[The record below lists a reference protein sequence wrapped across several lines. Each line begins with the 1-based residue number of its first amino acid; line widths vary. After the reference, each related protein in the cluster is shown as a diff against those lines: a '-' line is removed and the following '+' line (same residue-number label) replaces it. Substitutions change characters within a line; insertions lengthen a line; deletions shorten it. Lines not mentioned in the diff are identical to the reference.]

1 MKVKIK
7 DLYPNPYRDMDN
19 YPINRDKVETLKA
32 SIKQTGFWDNIVA
45 RNMDGKIQIA
55 YGHHRLTALR
65 EALPWDT
72 EVDIP
77 IKDLP
82 DSVMIQ
88 IMANENME
96 EYRTGPAIIDET
108 VRVAKKYLEEH
119 PEEAI
124 KYGDLSKMK
133 HDSSVGRSSISR
145 FLNWPE
151 SRVSYSLERLNLE
164 RSGMVNRQA
173 INKLPTERSAR
184 DFVKAA
190 QKWELPVEEHES
202 VVDEIM
208 RTENYGFDQVEKVVS
223 EAKYKNKP
231 KERKEEYEREIKIIQ
246 FNNYCV
252 SVFGKSVDLHR
263 QLDILI
269 EHKEQFNYLL
279 MSDVK
284 DARTRLEMLSSLK
297 NLAGRINKLIDL
309 IKDENNSN

>member
-1 MKVKIK
+1 MKVQIK

-19 YPINRDKVETLKA
+19 YPINREKVETLKA

-119 PEEAI
+119 PEEAEPYYTQ
-124 KYGDLSKMK
+124 KKMVSI
-133 HDSSVGRSSISR
+133 DAISR
-145 FLNWPE
+145 FLNWP
-151 SRVSYSLERLNLE
+151 STRVQFSLERLNLE
-164 RSGMVNRQA
+164 KSGMVNRQA
-173 INKLPTERSAR
+173 SFLLSLILRWPFH
-184 DFVKAA
+184 DAA
-190 QKWELPVEEHES
+190 TG
-202 VVDEIM
+202 I
-208 RTENYGFDQVEKVVS
+208 F
-223 EAKYKNKP
+223 
-231 KERKEEYEREIKIIQ
+231 
-246 FNNYCV
+246 
-252 SVFGKSVDLHR
+252 
-263 QLDILI
+263 
-269 EHKEQFNYLL
+269 
-279 MSDVK
+279 
-284 DARTRLEMLSSLK
+284 
-297 NLAGRINKLIDL
+297 
-309 IKDENNSN
+309 

>member
-1 MKVKIK
+1 MKVQIK

-19 YPINRDKVETLKA
+19 YPINREKVETLKA

-119 PEEAI
+119 PEET
-124 KYGDLSKMK
+124 GGSMEPGSK
-133 HDSSVGRSSISR
+133 RSISS

-164 RSGMVNRQA
+164 KSGMVNRQA

-202 VVDEIM
+202 VVDEII

-231 KERKEEYEREIKIIQ
+231 KERKEEYEREIKTIQ

-269 EHKEQFNYLL
+269 EHKEQFNYLS

-297 NLAGRINKLIDL
+297 NLAGRISKLIDL

>member
-1 MKVKIK
+1 MKVQIK

-65 EALPWDT
+65 EALAWDT

-119 PEEAI
+119 PEEINGIGCSMEQAKAQGI
-124 KYGDLSKMK
+124 
-133 HDSSVGRSSISR
+133 GRQIIAS

-151 SRVSYSLERLNLE
+151 SRVSYSLERLK
-164 RSGMVNRQA
+164 M
-173 INKLPTERSAR
+173 IP
-184 DFVKAA
+184 
-190 QKWELPVEEHES
+190 
-202 VVDEIM
+202 
-208 RTENYGFDQVEKVVS
+208 
-223 EAKYKNKP
+223 
-231 KERKEEYEREIKIIQ
+231 
-246 FNNYCV
+246 
-252 SVFGKSVDLHR
+252 
-263 QLDILI
+263 
-269 EHKEQFNYLL
+269 
-279 MSDVK
+279 
-284 DARTRLEMLSSLK
+284 
-297 NLAGRINKLIDL
+297 
-309 IKDENNSN
+309 

>member
-1 MKVKIK
+1 MLFYFPVGAYYLKTKTEKMKVKIK

-119 PEEAI
+119 PEEVE
-124 KYGDLSKMK
+124 LSL
-133 HDSSVGRSSISR
+133 HGRTDQPVGVRTIAS
-145 FLNWPE
+145 FLGWPE

-164 RSGMVNRQA
+164 KSGMVNRQA
-173 INKLPTERSAR
+173 SFLLSLILRCPFH
-184 DFVKAA
+184 DAA
-190 QKWELPVEEHES
+190 TG
-202 VVDEIM
+202 I
-208 RTENYGFDQVEKVVS
+208 F
-223 EAKYKNKP
+223 
-231 KERKEEYEREIKIIQ
+231 
-246 FNNYCV
+246 
-252 SVFGKSVDLHR
+252 
-263 QLDILI
+263 
-269 EHKEQFNYLL
+269 
-279 MSDVK
+279 
-284 DARTRLEMLSSLK
+284 
-297 NLAGRINKLIDL
+297 
-309 IKDENNSN
+309 

>member
-19 YPINRDKVETLKA
+19 YPINREKVETLKA

-119 PEEAI
+119 PEE
-124 KYGDLSKMK
+124 KMNLSAV
-133 HDSSVGRSSISR
+133 DERLRSKNYPIGAKVISA

-151 SRVSYSLERLNLE
+151 TRVSYSLERLNLE
-164 RSGMVNRQA
+164 KSGMV
-173 INKLPTERSAR
+173 
-184 DFVKAA
+184 
-190 QKWELPVEEHES
+190 
-202 VVDEIM
+202 
-208 RTENYGFDQVEKVVS
+208 
-223 EAKYKNKP
+223 
-231 KERKEEYEREIKIIQ
+231 
-246 FNNYCV
+246 
-252 SVFGKSVDLHR
+252 
-263 QLDILI
+263 
-269 EHKEQFNYLL
+269 
-279 MSDVK
+279 
-284 DARTRLEMLSSLK
+284 SSL
-297 NLAGRINKLIDL
+297 NLNACLHVTG
-309 IKDENNSN
+309 

>member
-1 MKVKIK
+1 MKVQIK

-19 YPINRDKVETLKA
+19 YPINREKVETLKA

-119 PEEAI
+119 PEEAEPYYTQ
-124 KYGDLSKMK
+124 KKMVSI
-133 HDSSVGRSSISR
+133 DAISR
-145 FLNWPE
+145 FLNWP
-151 SRVSYSLERLNLE
+151 STRVQFSLERLNLE
-164 RSGMVNRQA
+164 KSGMVNRQA

-231 KERKEEYEREIKIIQ
+231 KERKEEYEREIKTIQ

-252 SVFGKSVDLHR
+252 SVFSKSVDLHR

-269 EHKEQFNYLL
+269 EHKEQFNYLS

-297 NLAGRINKLIDL
+297 NLARRINKLIDL